1 MHWEK
6 VAILGAG
13 LLGSSLALAMKRH
26 RLAKNI
32 VLWTRRSEIIAQL
45 HSKQIGNSATTDIQ
59 DAVTGAQLVIFSTPI
74 GVMPTLAKTCLP
86 YLTPETLVTDVGS
99 VKKTVVE
106 ALEKFFDS
114 HALFVGSHPMAGS
127 DKTGF
132 EHASETLF
140 DNAACFITPTKNT
153 SSTAQQIIT
162 EFWTTLGCRI
172 KILPPDH
179 HDQLVAAISHL
190 PHAIAA
196 LLVVTANYYNT
207 RDNQRDPNIFEWVGG
222 GFRDTTR
229 IALGSPAMWAEIFD
243 QNREALLKAIDIFKG
258 ELEHMKAELEKEK
271 GSLHN
276 FLTIA
281 SELRSSLPPIKGNYK
296 I

>member
-190 PHAIAA
+190 PHLVASLLINTVTSHHTTEA
-196 LLVVTANYYNT
+196 L
-207 RDNQRDPNIFEWVGG
+207 QWVGG
-222 GFRDTTR
+222 GFRDGTR
-229 IALGSPAMWAEIFD
+229 VALGSPAMWNEILS
-243 QNREALLKAIDIFKG
+243 QNRDAVLKAIQDFRHHLNAT
-258 ELEHMKAELEKEK
+258 ELLLQQNQSLEK
-271 GSLHN
+271 L
-276 FLTIA
+276 LTEAAEARKQIM
-281 SELRSSLPPIKGNYK
+281 RK
-296 I
+296 